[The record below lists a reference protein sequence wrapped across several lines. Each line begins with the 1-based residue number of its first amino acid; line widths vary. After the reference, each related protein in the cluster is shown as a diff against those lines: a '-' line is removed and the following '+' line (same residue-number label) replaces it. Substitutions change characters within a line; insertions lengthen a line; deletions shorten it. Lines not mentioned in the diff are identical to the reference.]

1 MTPWHDFPVTAWGTG
16 PFDNDEAVYFAAS
29 LDDLDPDDRPDAIRE
44 ALSEAAEVS
53 DYLDRDAGG
62 TAVAAAALVAAQQ
75 PDGEPIDSTYGPKQ
89 AIPELAEDL
98 CPLAVRA
105 LTRVLADDSELNELW
120 SESPDGDA
128 WFTTI
133 AQLAEILAAATTA

>member
-16 PFDNDEAVYFAAS
+16 PFDNDDAVDFAAA

-44 ALSEAAEVS
+44 ALSEAAEES

-75 PDGEPIDSTYGPKQ
+75 PDGEPIDSAYGPKQ
-89 AIPELAEDL
+89 AIPELSEDL
-98 CPLAVRA
+98 CVLAVQA

-120 SESPDGDA
+120 SDAPDGDA

-133 AQLAEILAAATTA
+133 AQLAEILATATTA